1 MNEKFQN
8 NLVNFLKL
16 FKNRPY
22 HLAKYLM
29 DNSALTKDFYNKI
42 SKSDKLENNKYFTD
56 ITEMNEFY
64 NSILD
69 IKKSKKS
76 IEEIT
81 KTANEKMDELI
92 KSENFEQAVRLRD
105 YMTKNKIKRL
115 K

>member
-1 MNEKFQN
+1 MNEEFQN

-22 HLAKYLM
+22 HLAKYLI

-56 ITEMNEFY
+56 ITEMNDFY
-64 NSILD
+64 NSILNV
-69 IKKSKKS
+69 KSKKS
-76 IEEIT
+76 VEEIT
-81 KTANEKMDELI
+81 KEANIKMDELI
-92 KSENFEQAVRLRD
+92 KNENFEEAAKLRD

-115 K
+115 R